1 MSPTLFISIA
11 AREKSYTYPF
21 NPAFFMLSTGKSFEI
36 LPKHNGCGFVSES
49 YALNWYIFTP
59 LSYKILLLPL

>member
-1 MSPTLFISIA
+1 
-11 AREKSYTYPF
+11 
-21 NPAFFMLSTGKSFEI
+21 MLSTGKSFEI